1 MSLLK
6 TLVRNQKVVSLPPSS
21 TIFQAAQTM
30 EANRVGSVVVME
42 QDKLMGIFT
51 ERDLLNRV
59 VAKEVDIRKTTLAEV
74 MSCTVETISLADSAQ
89 SAFQKMEK
97 TRCRRLPIVEGD
109 KIVGMVTMRD
119 ILEWINKE
127 MEDENVQMKRYIQS

>member
-6 TLVRNQKVVSLPPSS
+6 NLVRSQKVVSLPPSS
-21 TIFQAAQTM
+21 TIFEAARTM
-30 EANRVGSVVVME
+30 EANKVGSVVVMD
-42 QDKLMGIFT
+42 QDNLLGIFT

-59 VAKEVDIRKTTLAEV
+59 AAKGVDIQKTTLGEV
-74 MSCTVETISLADSAQ
+74 MSRAVATVSLSDSVQ

-97 TRCRRLPIVEGD
+97 TRCRRLPIVDGE
-109 KIVGMVTMRD
+109 KVVGMVTMRD
-119 ILEWINKE
+119 ILEWINRE